1 MADLKIIRTEAEQGL
16 VDAFA
21 QARGMLPGGGALK
34 SLRETAFHTF
44 EAKGLPHRRVEE
56 WKYTDLR
63 ALMREAKPL
72 AAPPDAAAKA
82 KAKNAAVLPSGV
94 KPRRIV
100 IVDGVFV
107 VELSDLQ
114 GLEAGLSIGSLAE
127 ALSKGDAVTIER
139 LGRASLLK
147 DDAALALNTAMMSDG
162 AVIAV
167 ADGAAIARPIH
178 LVFVTTPDRPV
189 SLFTR
194 TLVSVGK
201 GASATLIESHEG
213 PDGAEHQVNHALD
226 LAIGEG
232 AKFDRLKIARDGDRT
247 LHIATITG
255 EIDKAAIVNDFTFTT
270 GGAVTRNQIAMRTN
284 GTNIHAGI
292 RGATLLKGRQHT
304 DNTLVVDHA
313 IGHCESRELFKAVLD
328 GESRSVFQGK
338 IIVEPNAQ
346 KTDAK
351 MATHALLLSEE
362 AEADAK
368 PELEIFADDVVCG
381 HGATAGAL
389 DDELLF
395 YLKARGIPQ
404 KEAEALMVEA
414 FVGEAVEAV
423 ENETLRDVL
432 MEMARSW
439 LAART

>member
-1 MADLKIIRTEAEQGL
+1 MADLKVIRTTAEQGL
-16 VDAFA
+16 VDTFA
-21 QARGMLPGGGALK
+21 QARGTLPGGDALK
-34 SLRETAFHTF
+34 SLRESAFHTF

-72 AAPPDAAAKA
+72 AVPPDAAAKA
-82 KAKNAAVLPSGV
+82 KAKDAGALLAGV
-94 KPRRIV
+94 NPRRIV
-100 IVDGVFV
+100 IVDGIFV
-107 VELSDLQ
+107 AELSDLQ

-127 ALSKGDAVTIER
+127 GLSKGDAAVTER
-139 LGRASLLK
+139 LGRVSLLK

-162 AVIAV
+162 AVIAI
-167 ADGAAIARPIH
+167 ADGATIVRPIH
-178 LVFVTTPDRPV
+178 LVFVTTPDKPV

-194 TLVSVGK
+194 TLVTIGK

-213 PDGAEHQVNHALD
+213 PDGAEHQINHALD

-232 AKFDRLKIARDGDRT
+232 AKFSRLKIARDGDRT

-255 EIDKAAIVNDFTFTT
+255 EISKAATVDDFTFTI
-270 GGAVTRNQIAMRTN
+270 GGAVTRNQIALRMN
-284 GTNIHAGI
+284 GANIHAGI
-292 RGATLLKGRQHT
+292 RGVTLLKARQHA
-304 DNTLVVDHA
+304 DNTLVIDHA
-313 IGHCESRELFKAVLD
+313 VGHCESRELFKAVLD
-328 GESRSVFQGK
+328 GEGRSVFQGK

-389 DDELLF
+389 DDDLLF

-404 KEAEALMVEA
+404 KEAEALMIEA
-414 FVGEAVEAV
+414 FVGEVVETI
-423 ENETLRDVL
+423 ESEGLRDVL
-432 MEMARSW
+432 MELARQW